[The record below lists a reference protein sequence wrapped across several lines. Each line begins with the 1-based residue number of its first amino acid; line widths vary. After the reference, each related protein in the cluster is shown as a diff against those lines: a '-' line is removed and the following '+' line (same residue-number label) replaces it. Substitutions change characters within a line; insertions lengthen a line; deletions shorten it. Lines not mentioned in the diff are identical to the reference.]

1 MRADCDRRHILWIGE
16 PLWHWRMK
24 RLAILAPLALVIGM
38 ALALVIAMGS
48 AADGCSGY
56 NCVLPGPPP
65 IAIIIAGALLA
76 IAIMRPAKT

>member
-1 MRADCDRRHILWIGE
+1 
-16 PLWHWRMK
+16 MK
-24 RLAILAPLALVIGM
+24 RLAILAALALVIGM

-48 AADGCSGY
+48 AADGCSY